1 MYKLYDSK
9 SIFSWCFSFFT
20 LRYLLK
26 SGQSVYN
33 QNRVYVGVN
42 NTVEGLILQSDN
54 PLSYEDSDIETEIPP
69 YEGTDADALGGH
81 TASEYLLKTEAQ
93 TIYAPVVHTHSMD
106 QVTGLNDSLAG
117 KAATSHTHTTAQVTG
132 LDTALAGKAASS
144 HTHAASQVTA
154 GRFAGVVTAAAN
166 IAVGTQAIR
175 NIYAG
180 TSDIGA
186 GASLA
191 TGVIYLVYE

>member
-1 MYKLYDSK
+1 M
-9 SIFSWCFSFFT
+9 
-20 LRYLLK
+20 
-26 SGQSVYN
+26 
-33 QNRVYVGVN
+33 
-42 NTVEGLILQSDN
+42 EGLILQSDN
-54 PLSYEDSDIETEIPP
+54 PLSYEDSDIETAIPP
-69 YEGTDADALGGH
+69 YEGTDSDSLGGH

-93 TIYAPVVHTHSMD
+93 TIYAPIV
-106 QVTGLNDSLAG
+106 
-117 KAATSHTHTTAQVTG
+117 HTHTTDQVTG
-132 LDTALAGKAASS
+132 LDTALAGKAAASHTHTTAQVTGLDAALAGKAATS

-154 GRFAGVVTAAAN
+154 GTFGGVVKAAAN